1 MSDGTP
7 AAPAT
12 AGEGAEAPEELA
24 PVAEEEPAE
33 QAVSVA
39 EEPAPAAE
47 EEPAPVEETHVIRT
61 VGLTKTYPGGLTAVD
76 SLELTVRK
84 GEIFALLGPNG
95 AGKTTTVGM
104 LTTRVVPTAGTALV
118 NGVDVVAD
126 PALAKAAVG
135 VVAQANTLD
144 RSLTVWENLYFHG
157 RYFGF
162 RDRAAKKAADRLLER
177 FRLTG
182 RAKAR
187 VTTLSGGMAKRLMLA
202 RAFLPRPAV
211 LFLDEPTAG
220 LDPQSRLA
228 LWEILGE
235 LHAEGET
242 ILLTTHYMEEA
253 ERLAQRVAIMDRGR
267 ILALD
272 TPERLR
278 RSLGTEEML
287 LLKVDG
293 DLDRLARRLRL
304 VGGVI
309 EVKPADGGLRVLL
322 EEAEGTVAEIVSVV
336 DREGFSLR
344 TLSLEEASLET
355 VFISLTGKELRE

>member
-1 MSDGTP
+1 MIAGRSETGVVEPGTP
-7 AAPAT
+7 HN
-12 AGEGAEAPEELA
+12 
-24 PVAEEEPAE
+24 
-33 QAVSVA
+33 
-39 EEPAPAAE
+39 
-47 EEPAPVEETHVIRT
+47 HVIVT
-61 VGLTKTYPGGLTAVD
+61 TGLTKTYPGGLTAVD
-76 SLELTVRK
+76 ALDLAVRQ

-104 LTTRVVPTAGTALV
+104 LTTRVVPTAGTAVV
-118 NGVDVVAD
+118 NGIDVVAD
-126 PALAKAAVG
+126 PALAKATVG

-144 RSLTVWENLYFHG
+144 RGLNVWENLYFHA

-162 RDRAAKKAADRLLER
+162 GNRGARIAADELLQR
-177 FRLTG
+177 FRLTS
-182 RAKAR
+182 RAGTAI
-187 VTTLSGGMAKRLMLA
+187 TTLSGGMAKRLMLA

-253 ERLAQRVAIMDRGR
+253 DRLAQRVAIMDRGR
-267 ILALD
+267 LLALD

-278 RSLGTEEML
+278 RSLRTSGVVIL
-287 LLKVDG
+287 RADG
-293 DLDRLARRLRL
+293 DLGRLAERLRL
-304 VGGVI
+304 VSGVLDAQPVQG
-309 EVKPADGGLRVLL
+309 ELHVRP
-322 EEAEGTVAEIVSVV
+322 EGTDGTVVAEVV
-336 DREGFSLR
+336 AVAHREGFPLRSL
-344 TLSLEEASLET
+344 SVEEATLET

>member
-1 MSDGTP
+1 MTDGTS
-7 AAPAT
+7 APTAT
-12 AGEGAEAPEELA
+12 PSDDAVGSTAVPVESGLAEASESGLP
-24 PVAEEEPAE
+24 
-33 QAVSVA
+33 SVIL
-39 EEPAPAAE
+39 
-47 EEPAPVEETHVIRT
+47 TI
-61 VGLTKTYPGGLTAVD
+61 GLTKTYRGGLIAVD
-76 SLELTVRK
+76 SLDLTVRQ

-104 LTTRVVPTAGTALV
+104 LTARVVPTGGTALV
-118 NGVDVVAD
+118 NGVDVVAH

-144 RSLTVWENLYFHG
+144 RSLSVWENLYFHG

-162 RDRAAKKAADRLLER
+162 RDRAARAAADELLER
-177 FRLTG
+177 FHLSG

-187 VTTLSGGMAKRLMLA
+187 IATLSGGMAKRLMLA

-228 LWEILGE
+228 LWEILGQ

-267 ILALD
+267 LLALD
-272 TPERLR
+272 TPDNLR
-278 RSLGTEEML
+278 RSLGAGGVL
-287 LLKVDG
+287 ILKAEG
-293 DLDRLARRLRL
+293 DLDLLAQRLRL
-304 VGGVI
+304 MRGVL
-309 EVKPADGGLRVLL
+309 EATPGPGELRLRL
-322 EEAEGTVAEIVSVV
+322 EETDGAIAEVV
-336 DREGFSLR
+336 GVTSREGFPLR
-344 TLSLEEASLET
+344 NLSLEETTLET
-355 VFISLTGKELRE
+355 VFISLTGKDLRE

>member
-1 MSDGTP
+1 MTDGISASTATANDEA
-7 AAPAT
+7 AAPT
-12 AGEGAEAPEELA
+12 AG
-24 PVAEEEPAE
+24 PAE
-33 QAVSVA
+33 VSEVSEAV
-39 EEPAPAAE
+39 
-47 EEPAPVEETHVIRT
+47 PVIVTT
-61 VGLTKTYPGGLTAVD
+61 GLTKTYRGGRAAVD
-76 SLELTVRK
+76 CLDLTVRK

-104 LTTRVVPTAGTALV
+104 LTTRVVPTGGTAAV

-144 RSLTVWENLYFHG
+144 RSLTVWENLYFHA

-162 RDRAAKKAADRLLER
+162 RDRAARAAADDLLER
-177 FRLTG
+177 FRLSR
-182 RAKAR
+182 RAKAGIA
-187 VTTLSGGMAKRLMLA
+187 TLSGGMAKRLMLA

-228 LWEILGE
+228 LWEILSE

-253 ERLAQRVAIMDRGR
+253 DRLAQRVAIMDGGR
-267 ILALD
+267 LLALD
-272 TPERLR
+272 TPDNLR
-278 RSLGTEEML
+278 RSLGTGGVL
-287 LLKVDG
+287 VLKAEG

-304 VGGVI
+304 VRGVL
-309 EVKPADGGLRVLL
+309 EATPGPGELRVLL
-322 EEAEGTVAEIVSVV
+322 EEADGPVAEVV
-336 DREGFSLR
+336 GATSREGFPLR
-344 TLSLEEASLET
+344 SISMEETTLET
-355 VFISLTGKELRE
+355 VFISLTGKDLRD